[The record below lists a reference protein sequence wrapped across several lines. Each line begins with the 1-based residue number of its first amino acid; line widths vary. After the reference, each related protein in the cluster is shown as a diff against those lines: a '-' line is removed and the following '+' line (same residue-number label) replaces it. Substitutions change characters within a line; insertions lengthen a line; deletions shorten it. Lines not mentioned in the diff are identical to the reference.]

1 MLDFELRH
9 TDQSLLEEFR
19 HFALTV
25 LRPYAGRADEIGDI
39 PPELVDAPEVL
50 NFMNAYIPLSMG
62 GGWRSAGNP
71 SQVHDVAASMKHRV
85 MLNEEGGYG
94 DASLFL
100 AMPGP
105 ALTEP
110 LLKAYGTP
118 DQQSRYFKIFLSK
131 KPKWSA
137 FAMSEPDAGS
147 DVAAIRTTATKKGSS
162 YVLNGRKWFIGNAAR
177 ADWVIV
183 FATIDQT
190 RGQFGL
196 RTFLVDRG
204 TPGFSVTRILPT
216 MGLKALQVSELTFQD
231 CEVPAENLLK
241 SRHGRKF
248 GGGIQDGLKTFS
260 VFRPSVA
267 ATAMGIARAAIE
279 CLEDYIAQNGATH
292 IFAHKWKAAN
302 ERINELKCEINS
314 VRLLYRKAA
323 WLYDHGKDNNLEAS
337 MAKALGANV
346 GIKVCIET
354 MELAGKDG
362 VNDELPLE
370 RLFRDI
376 VAFDVLEGMGD
387 IHRIMVASSLVRSL
401 NNSN

>member
-1 MLDFELRH
+1 MLDFELSH
-9 TDQSLLEEFR
+9 QDQSLLEEFR

-25 LRPYAGRADEIGDI
+25 LRPFAGQADKLGDI
-39 PPELVDAPEVL
+39 PPELLAAPEVV
-50 NFMNAYIPLSMG
+50 NFMNAYIPISMG
-62 GGWRSAGNP
+62 GGWRTAGNS
-71 SQVHDVAASMKHRV
+71 SQIYDVAASLKHRV

-118 DQQSRYFKIFLSK
+118 EQQSRYFKIFLSQQS
-131 KPKWSA
+131 KWSA

-147 DVAAIRTTATKKGSS
+147 DVAAIQTTARKKGSA
-162 YVLNGRKWFIGNAAR
+162 YVINGKKWFIGNAAR

-183 FATIDQT
+183 FASTDRS

-204 TPGFSVTRILPT
+204 TPGFNVTRILPT
-216 MGLKALQVSELTFQD
+216 MGLKALQVSELTFED
-231 CEVPAENLLK
+231 CEVPAENLLQPQ
-241 SRHGRKF
+241 GRGRI

-267 ATAMGIARAAIE
+267 ATGIGIARAAVE
-279 CLEDYIAQNGATH
+279 CLEDYMGQNGATH
-292 IFAHKWKAAN
+292 VFASKWNAAG
-302 ERINELKCEINS
+302 ERIRELKYELHS
-314 VRLLYRKAA
+314 VQLLCRKAA
-323 WLYDHGKDNNLEAS
+323 WLYDHGKDNKREAS
-337 MAKALGANV
+337 MAKALGAEV
-346 GIKVCIET
+346 TLKICLEAMDLV
-354 MELAGKDG
+354 GKDG
-362 VNDELPLE
+362 ATDELPLE

-387 IHRIMVASSLVRSL
+387 IHRLMVANSLVRSL
-401 NNSN
+401 NNPN

>member
-1 MLDFELRH
+1 MLDFELSR

-19 HFALTV
+19 HFAVTV
-25 LRPYAGRADEIGDI
+25 LRPYGNQADKIGDI
-39 PPELVDAPEVL
+39 PQELLNTPEVL
-50 NFMNAYIPLSMG
+50 NFMGAYIPMSMG
-62 GGWRSAGNP
+62 GGWRSAWNP
-71 SQVHDVAASMKHRV
+71 SQIYDVAGSMKHRI

-118 DQQSRYFKIFLSK
+118 AQQSRYFNTFHSK
-131 KPKWSA
+131 ESKWSA
-137 FAMSEPDAGS
+137 FAMTEPDAGS
-147 DVAAIRTTATKKGSS
+147 DVAAIRTTATKKGSA
-162 YVLNGRKWFIGNAAR
+162 YVINGKKWFIGNAAR
-177 ADWVIV
+177 SDWVIV
-183 FATIDQT
+183 FASIDRN

-216 MGLKALQVSELTFQD
+216 MGLKALQVAELTFED

-241 SRHGRKF
+241 QSGKV
-248 GGGIQDGLKTFS
+248 GGGIQGGLKTFS

-267 ATAMGIARAAIE
+267 ATAIGVARAAVE
-279 CLEDYIAQNGATH
+279 CLEDYMKQNGATH
-292 IFAHKWKAAN
+292 VFASRWKAAG
-302 ERINELKCEINS
+302 ERINELKYEMQA
-314 VRLLYRKAA
+314 VRLLCRKAA

-337 MAKALGANV
+337 MAKALGAKV
-346 GIKVCIET
+346 ALQVCIET
-354 MELAGKDG
+354 MELVGKDG
-362 VNDELPLE
+362 ATDELPLE
-370 RLFRDI
+370 RMFRDI

-387 IHRIMVASSLVRSL
+387 IHRIMVASSLVRSSNSL
-401 NNSN
+401 N

>member
-1 MLDFELRH
+1 MLDFELSC

-25 LRPYAGRADEIGDI
+25 LRPYANQADKIGDI
-39 PPELVDAPEVL
+39 PHELVNTPEVL
-50 NFMNAYIPLSMG
+50 NFMNAYIPISMG
-62 GGWRSAGNP
+62 GGWRSLCNG
-71 SQVHDVAASMKHRV
+71 SQIHDVAASLKHRV

-110 LLKAYGTP
+110 ILKAYGTP

-131 KPKWSA
+131 ESKWSA

-147 DVAAIRTTATKKGSS
+147 DVAAIRTTATRKGSA
-162 YVLNGRKWFIGNAAR
+162 YVINGRKWFIGNAAR
-177 ADWVIV
+177 SDWVIV
-183 FATIDQT
+183 FATTDRK

-216 MGLKALQVSELTFQD
+216 MGLKALQVAELTFED

-241 SRHGRKF
+241 SRESGKG
-248 GGGIQDGLKTFS
+248 GGGIQGGLKTFS

-267 ATAMGIARAAIE
+267 ATAIGVARAAVE
-279 CLEDYIAQNGATH
+279 CLEDYMRQNGATH
-292 IFAHKWKAAN
+292 VFALRWKAAA
-302 ERINELKCEINS
+302 ERINQLKCEMQA
-314 VRLLYRKAA
+314 VRLLCRKAA
-323 WLYDHGKDNNLEAS
+323 WLYDHGRDNNLQAS
-337 MAKALGANV
+337 MAKALGAKV
-346 GIKVCIET
+346 ALKVCIET
-354 MELAGKDG
+354 MELVGKDG
-362 VNDELPLE
+362 ATDELPLE

-401 NNSN
+401 N